1 MPELPEVEVIKQSL
15 DKKIKFQKINKVV
28 VRNRNLRF
36 KISKNFEFFLR
47 NKKINR
53 ISRKSKYLIFHLN
66 NNTFFIIH
74 LGMSGTIHLISKKNY
89 YKNTNT
95 SFYGS
100 SNLPAKHNHVLIF
113 FKKYQFV
120 YNDPRR
126 FGFIKILKNKK
137 NLEIFFNNIGPEPL
151 NNKFKTSY
159 IYNYLRGK
167 KKNIKSFLLDQ
178 KFVSGI
184 GNIYANE
191 ILFYCKI
198 NPFKQAK
205 NLTKPEIRKIK
216 YFSKLIL
223 NRAIKKG
230 GSSVRDFKNING
242 KKGNY
247 QNEFKVYQRESLNCL
262 AKYCYGK
269 IKKKIVSKRST
280 FFCNSCQK

>member
-1 MPELPEVEVIKQSL
+1 MPELPEVEVVKQSL
-15 DKKIKFQKINKVV
+15 DRKIKFQKINKVV

-36 KISKNFEFFLR
+36 VIPKNFEFFLK
-47 NKKINR
+47 NKKINK
-53 ISRKSKYLIFHLN
+53 ISRISKYLIFHLN

-74 LGMSGTIHLISKKNY
+74 LGMSGTIHLVSKKNY
-89 YKNTNT
+89 NNTNT

-100 SNLPAKHNHVLIF
+100 SNLPIKHNHILIF
-113 FKKYQFV
+113 FKKNQFI

-126 FGFIKILKNKK
+126 FGFIKILKSKVDLLNFFK
-137 NLEIFFNNIGPEPL
+137 NVGPEPL
-151 NNKFKTSY
+151 DNKFDISY
-159 IYNYLRGK
+159 LHNYLKGK

-205 NLTKPEIRKIK
+205 KLNKKDIKKIK
-216 YFSKLIL
+216 YFSNLVL

-230 GSSVRDFKNING
+230 GSSIRDFKNTKGKNG
-242 KKGNY
+242 SY
-247 QNEFKVYQRESLNCL
+247 QNEFKVYQRENLNCL
-262 AKYCYGK
+262 KKYCYGK
-269 IKKKIVSKRST
+269 IRKKFISKRST